1 MIKIDNLASIKSQY
15 QIPPELQTCHTAIVN
30 GYAVEGHVPV
40 EEINKLLSERPQVL
54 GIGVP
59 GMPAG
64 SPGMEIDGFDTE
76 PFQVVTFD
84 EDGIQDI
91 IASYPK

>member
-1 MIKIDNLASIKSQY
+1 M
-15 QIPPELQTCHTAIVN
+15 N
-30 GYAVEGHVPV
+30 GYAIEGHVPI
-40 EEINKLLSERPQVL
+40 EEINRLLAERPQVL

-64 SPGMEIDGFDTE
+64 SPGMEISGFDTE

-84 EDGIQDI
+84 ENGIQEVY
-91 IASYPK
+91 ASYPK